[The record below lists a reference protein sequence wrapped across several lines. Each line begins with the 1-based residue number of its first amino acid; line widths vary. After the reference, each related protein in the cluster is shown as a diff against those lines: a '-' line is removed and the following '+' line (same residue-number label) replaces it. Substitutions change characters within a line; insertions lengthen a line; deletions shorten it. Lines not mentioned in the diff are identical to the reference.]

1 MILNLYLSKKLIYYF
16 CVIFLVFFCFL
27 TILSWIDILRLE
39 LPPKISSAKLF
50 YLAILKTPTIVHPL
64 IPIIALLTSLC
75 FFTNISRNS
84 ELVIVRSAG
93 RSIIRSII
101 APVLTIFIIGVFL
114 ILIINPI
121 NTIALKLYNS
131 ELSLVNKYTS
141 NFSINDTGVWLREGS
156 SSGQRVVHAQNVV
169 DQGGKLK
176 DVSIF
181 EFNKFSIPIAR
192 ISSKLVFISDNGWIL
207 KDGKI
212 WKVNRIERPEDR
224 AKSFE
229 SMWLDTE
236 LSLDKIKLGYG
247 EPSKISFWE
256 LNSYIKRIE
265 RAGFSSLKHRLHLHK
280 EIVLPLLIVGMFLI
294 GGALNMGHSRL
305 SKKRFTLLITILMGI
320 SGFLFNNLT
329 KILGENEAIHYLF
342 ASWAPPVI
350 IIFIVTGLILH
361 LEDG

>member
-1 MILNLYLSKKLIYYF
+1 MILNLYFSKKLIYYF
-16 CVIFLVFFCFL
+16 CGIFFVFFCFL
-27 TILSWIDILRLE
+27 TLLSWIDILRLE
-39 LPPKISSAKLF
+39 LPPKISSGKLF
-50 YLAILKTPTIVHPL
+50 YLAILKTPIIVHPL
-64 IPIIALLTSLC
+64 IPIITLLTSLC
-75 FFTNISRNS
+75 FFINISRNS

-192 ISSKLVFISDNGWIL
+192 ISSKLVFISDNGWNL

-280 EIVLPLLIVGMFLI
+280 EIVLPLLMVGMFLI

-320 SGFLFNNLT
+320 SGFLLNNLT

-342 ASWAPPVI
+342 AAWAPPVI

>member
-1 MILNLYLSKKLIYYF
+1 MILNLYFSKKLIYYF
-16 CVIFLVFFCFL
+16 CVIFFVFFCFL
-27 TILSWIDILRLE
+27 TLLSWIDILRLE
-39 LPPKISSAKLF
+39 LPPKISSGKLF
-50 YLAILKTPTIVHPL
+50 YLAILKTPIIVHPL
-64 IPIIALLTSLC
+64 IPIITLLTSLC
-75 FFTNISRNS
+75 FFINISRNS
-84 ELVIVRSAG
+84 ELVIIRSAG
-93 RSIIRSII
+93 RSIIRSIF

-156 SSGQRVVHAQNVV
+156 SSGQRVVHAQSVV

-192 ISSKLVFISDNGWIL
+192 ISSKLVYISDSGWNL

-224 AKSFE
+224 AKSFQ

-265 RAGFSSLKHRLHLHK
+265 RAGFSSLKHRLYLHK
-280 EIVLPLLIVGMFLI
+280 EIVLPLLMVGMFLI

-305 SKKRFTLLITILMGI
+305 SKKRFTVLITILMGI
-320 SGFLFNNLT
+320 SGFLLNNLT

-342 ASWAPPVI
+342 AAWAPPVI

>member
-64 IPIIALLTSLC
+64 IPIITLLTSLC

-84 ELVIVRSAG
+84 ELVIIRSAG
-93 RSIIRSII
+93 RSIIRTILI
-101 APVLTIFIIGVFL
+101 PVSTIFAIGLFL
-114 ILIINPI
+114 VLIINPI

-156 SSGQRVVHAQNVV
+156 SSGQRVVHAQSVI

-176 DVSIF
+176 NVSIF

-192 ISSKLVFISDNGWIL
+192 ISSKLVFISENRWDL

-212 WKVNRIERPEDR
+212 WKVNRIDRPEDR
-224 AKSFE
+224 AKSFQ

-256 LNSYIKRIE
+256 LQSYIKRIE
-265 RAGFSSLKHRLHLHK
+265 RAGFSSLKHKVYLHK
-280 EIVLPLLIVGMFLI
+280 EIALPLLMVGMFLI

-305 SKKRFTLLITILMGI
+305 GKKSFAVLVTILMGL
-320 SGFLFNNLT
+320 SGFLLNNLT
-329 KILGENEAIHYLF
+329 EILGENEAIPYLF
-342 ASWAPPVI
+342 DAWAPPII
-350 IIFIVTGLILH
+350 IIFIATGLILH

>member
-1 MILNLYLSKKLIYYF
+1 
-16 CVIFLVFFCFL
+16 
-27 TILSWIDILRLE
+27 
-39 LPPKISSAKLF
+39 
-50 YLAILKTPTIVHPL
+50 
-64 IPIIALLTSLC
+64 
-75 FFTNISRNS
+75 
-84 ELVIVRSAG
+84 
-93 RSIIRSII
+93 
-101 APVLTIFIIGVFL
+101 VLTIFIIGVFL

-169 DQGGKLK
+169 DQGEKLK

-192 ISSKLVFISDNGWIL
+192 ISSKLVFISDNGWDL

-280 EIVLPLLIVGMFLI
+280 EIVLPLLMVGMFLI

-320 SGFLFNNLT
+320 SGFLLNNLT

-342 ASWAPPVI
+342 AAWAPPVI